1 MSETYTFTVSEQ
13 FIAGPTVTAP
23 RKAVALTYNVPDAAL
38 QTAEWDWDGGTLLGQ
53 EGKRFEVSWDEPG
66 LKTVT
71 VRTADGETATKN
83 VMVRDID
90 LSFDFPTEGLAGT
103 EITFHASRSL
113 CRASRED
120 KMSCC
125 RTNVSRCCSAWEP
138 GSQGGVP
145 HAGDYS
151 FRLSVRDSVC
161 GVVESEEKHI
171 RIVGEVPVPVIRLV
185 GIDAATGK
193 NKVTWDMP
201 GMPDFVTTVNIYKE
215 SGRYNAFDCI
225 TREVAPGRESS

>member
-1 MSETYTFTVSEQ
+1 MSEQ

-53 EGKRFEVSWDEPG
+53 EGKRFEVVMGRAGAEDRDCPHG
-66 LKTVT
+66 
-71 VRTADGETATKN
+71 RCETATKN

-103 EITFHASRSL
+103 EITFTLPEAL
-113 CRASRED
+113 AQASRED
-120 KMSCC
+120 IDVVLSDERVEMLL
-125 RTNVSRCCSAWEP
+125 RVGSREAKAVFP
-138 GSQGGVP
+138 D
-145 HAGDYS
+145 AGDYS

-185 GIDAATGK
+185 ASMRLPARTK
-193 NKVTWDMP
+193 
-201 GMPDFVTTVNIYKE
+201 
-215 SGRYNAFDCI
+215 
-225 TREVAPGRESS
+225 